1 MLQPVRLVMDGLRHL
16 LITMADADSQNPT
29 EEVQELFSL
38 GVVNI
43 VVLRMVDYEGF
54 VVVGGNTGEE
64 IFFCLSMISCFFIA
78 RS

>member
-1 MLQPVRLVMDGLRHL
+1 MDGLRHL

-38 GVVNI
+38 SVVNI

-64 IFFCLSMISCFFIA
+64 IFFLFVDDFLFFHSSFLVRLA
-78 RS
+78 L

>member
-1 MLQPVRLVMDGLRHL
+1 MDGLRHL

-64 IFFCLSMISCFFIA
+64 IFFLFVDDFLFFHSSFLVRLA
-78 RS
+78 L